1 MFNNLTQ
8 DDFGECTKPN
18 GSIKLSRKGHQTFVP
33 ADLPPVFD
41 YDQDMI
47 LLLAKVER
55 TMGELKGKGSWL
67 KNPHILLRA
76 YLKREA
82 VVSSRIEGTLASL
95 EDLNRYEMLGIG
107 KVFAERLRLQ
117 EVVNHVAATEWALEK
132 IRIGRHEIDLD
143 LIREAH
149 KILMK
154 DVRGQEQGT
163 GEFRDRQN
171 WIVETG
177 KKRNRIIYTPP
188 PPEIVPRLLCEFEK
202 FCKAMHDDIPVV
214 IQCAMIHYQFEA
226 IHPFGDGNGR
236 IGRLLILL
244 MLSKR
249 GLLPEPLLYLSAFF
263 DLHLTQYYCGLL
275 EVSRKSDWN
284 TWIKF
289 FLQALAVQ
297 SADALDSIE
306 KLAKLHEKYRQV
318 LHNRN
323 ASGNAIALMEYLF
336 ENPYINIPIARKYL
350 NVSYPAAKG
359 TVMALV
365 SAGILMP
372 TDIPHRSKIF
382 VAAEIET
389 SLKM

>member
-1 MFNNLTQ
+1 MFNKPGQNN
-8 DDFGECTKPN
+8 FEEYTKPN
-18 GSIKLSRKGHQTFVP
+18 GSIKLSQEGYRTFVP
-33 ADLPPVFD
+33 ADLPPAFD
-41 YDQDMI
+41 YDHAMI

-67 KNPHILLRA
+67 KYPHILLRA

-82 VVSSRIEGTLASL
+82 VVSSRIEGTLTTL

-132 IRIGRHEIDLD
+132 IRTGRCEIDLD
-143 LIREAH
+143 LIRGAH

-154 DVRGQEQGT
+154 DVRGQEEGT

-177 KKRNRIIYTPP
+177 RRKNRIIYTPP
-188 PPEIVPRLLCEFEK
+188 PPEVIPRLLCRFET
-202 FCKAMHDDIPVV
+202 FCKTIHDDIPLV

-249 GLLPEPLLYLSAFF
+249 GLLSEPLLYLSSFF
-263 DLHLTQYYCGLL
+263 DLHLIEYYSGLL
-275 EVSRKSDWN
+275 AVSRKSDWN
-284 TWIKF
+284 NWIKF

-297 SADALDSIE
+297 ASEALDGIE
-306 KLAKLHEKYRQV
+306 KLMRLHEKYRQV

-323 ASGNAIALMEYLF
+323 ASGNVIALMEYLF
-336 ENPYINIPIARKYL
+336 ENPYISIPVARKYL
-350 NVSYPAAKG
+350 DLSYPAAKG
-359 TVMALV
+359 TVMTLV
-365 SAGILMP
+365 SAGILTP
-372 TDIPHRSKIF
+372 TNIPHRSKVF

-389 SLKM
+389 TLEM